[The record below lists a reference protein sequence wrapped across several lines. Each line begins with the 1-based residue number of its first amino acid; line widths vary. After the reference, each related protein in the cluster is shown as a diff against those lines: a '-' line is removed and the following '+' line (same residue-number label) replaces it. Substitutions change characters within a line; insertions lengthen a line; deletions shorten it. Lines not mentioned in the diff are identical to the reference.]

1 VADNHLTMSIPHQ
14 LTRAEAKKRI
24 QDGIAQAQQQY
35 GSMLGSI
42 HQQWNGDIL
51 DFGVSAAGQSIN
63 GQLFV
68 EDQVVR
74 LDVALPWML
83 TMLANPVKRMIEQ
96 NARNLLGHK

>member
-14 LTRAEAKKRI
+14 LTRAEAKQRI

-35 GSMLGSI
+35 GSMLGPI
-42 HQQWNGDIL
+42 HQQWNGDVL

-74 LDVALPWML
+74 LDVVLPWIL
-83 TMLANPVKRMIEQ
+83 AMLANPVKQMIEQ
-96 NARNLLGHK
+96 NGRNLLGHK